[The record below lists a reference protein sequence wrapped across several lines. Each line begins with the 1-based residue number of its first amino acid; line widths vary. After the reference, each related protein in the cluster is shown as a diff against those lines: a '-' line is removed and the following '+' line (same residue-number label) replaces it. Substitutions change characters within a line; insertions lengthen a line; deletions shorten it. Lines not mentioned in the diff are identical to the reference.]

1 MMKMKRWI
9 AVGLAF
15 ILCFPP
21 ITAASAA
28 AFTDIS
34 GHWAEKEITAL
45 SHAQKIWGYE
55 DGSFRADG
63 LVTRGELAAFLIR
76 YHDKAAIEE
85 TASNYT
91 DVPESHWA
99 AGGIAAATKLGLLRG
114 YDGGEFR
121 SQAPVSRAEAAAVF
135 SRVFTLEAA
144 DASRTFQ
151 DVPLSHWAS
160 RSIMDGAE
168 SGLLRGNPNGTFD
181 PDRPLTRAELAVVMY
196 RAVQS
201 DLPYAWEPKEPDE
214 PTEPV
219 DPAPAP
225 ARPGSGS
232 GSFAPKDT
240 RAPGEV
246 TNLTTGHTL
255 TSVSMAWVNPSDAD
269 FHEVRIL
276 RDGIAVATTQDVSS
290 WYENG
295 LEPEKAYEYTLRTV
309 DKKGNVSSGISVSI
323 TTSAA
328 APKADTTPPTVV
340 TGMSVETVNAN
351 TVQLSWDHAMDPLVK
366 GELTSGIEGYRILNN
381 DTLLTMVTEAT
392 YTVTNLEH
400 EAVYSFRIQAVDKAG
415 NAGGASAAI
424 STQASVYDLEL
435 KRWGISNDAT
445 NAAQTTKGFNDAL
458 VWAKENGF
466 TIFKVPAGTY
476 LIGKPVKNGWRTDQY
491 ITMVGNMTFWADP
504 NAVFQKETNDSEG
517 YIAMLV
523 PYGADHV
530 TIRGGMFRGDKA
542 IHDYSTPDQYGPGTH
557 EGGYGI
563 LVQGAKHVSIQ
574 SVISRDFTGDG
585 LAVGGKQ
592 TLIQDLYPG
601 SFESGAINDQGGKVA
616 DSTRIRTKNP
626 VTLDPLKKPMFATEK
641 YFDIANAQ
649 SLPRVVDLYYYKKD
663 GAFLQK
669 STGVTLRE
677 VQQIPEGADHM
688 YLVYLKSS
696 TANVYVEV
704 WNRVQSDN
712 VVVRDS
718 EFAYNRRQGITVS
731 GGNNV
736 RIENNRI
743 HGMSGAAP
751 MSGIDVE
758 GGYGENGMLNS
769 NITIRGNHLYNN
781 ARYDIILYD
790 GRDALVEN
798 NVLESVGSGLAV
810 SEPFT
815 GAIIRGNTFRRAGL
829 FVAHDALIENNT
841 MENATVAL
849 QGPNVTVDGM
859 QMVDSTLTA
868 TSEVPFGIQVMNV
881 TMTNTKT
888 RQSGISLYG
897 EPIYMKDI
905 TMTGESQMRN
915 LFGDVKDGSIFE
927 NLTIT
932 DYNQQLGIDLP
943 RGTYTNCTFASAAG
957 PSGTIAITRGG
968 TYVLDGCNITVGGRA
983 FMVYGTDVD
992 VTVKNTAIGI
1002 TGTWGDAF
1010 YVESAKR
1017 LFLSGN
1023 TITASNL
1030 LYPVNIIKLFKN
1042 GVTVDPASV
1051 GEAEIIGN
1059 TITTNNASKGIVT
1072 NDGGAGAPPFAVK
1085 HNVLKGAKLDL
1096 KANDITEGN
1105 IVE

>member
-45 SHAQKIWGYE
+45 SHDQKISGYE

-63 LVTRGELAAFLIR
+63 LVTRGELAAFLTR

-99 AGGIAAATKLGLLRG
+99 AGEIAAATKLGLLRG
-114 YDGGEFR
+114 YEGGEFR
-121 SQAPVSRAEAAAVF
+121 PQAPVSRAEAAAVF

-214 PTEPV
+214 QTEPV

-232 GSFAPKDT
+232 FAP
-240 RAPGEV
+240 
-246 TNLTTGHTL
+246 
-255 TSVSMAWVNPSDAD
+255 
-269 FHEVRIL
+269 
-276 RDGIAVATTQDVSS
+276 
-290 WYENG
+290 
-295 LEPEKAYEYTLRTV
+295 
-309 DKKGNVSSGISVSI
+309 
-323 TTSAA
+323 SAA

-542 IHDYSTPDQYGPGTH
+542 NHDYSTPDQYGPGTH

-563 LVQGAKHVSIQ
+563 QVQGAKHVSIQ

-696 TANVYVEV
+696 TTNVYVEV

-718 EFAYNRRQGITVS
+718 EFAYNRRQGITVG

-943 RGTYTNCTFASAAG
+943 RGTYTNCTFASATG